1 MRQYHADGTS
11 REAGIKPGG
20 SKIMNTRARAAL
32 IAACLSAFIRLPAQP
47 VVAQDTTI
55 RILCSNGIRAAV
67 EKLLPEY
74 EHSMGRSMK
83 VQFGASAVF
92 KRSIEG
98 GEPFDLAILT
108 PPIIEDLIKQGK
120 IAEGT
125 GVDLAST
132 GIGIAVRAG
141 LPKPDV
147 TTPEAIKQTLL
158 RSKSIG
164 YVKEGAGTPAIVNM
178 LNSLGISEDVR
189 PKTVFQPG
197 AERSMASVAG
207 GQIDVAFALISE
219 ILPAPGVQLA
229 GPLPPEFQKRIIMS
243 AGISSSTKNR
253 EAVSEII
260 KSLTSAAAAA
270 TIKTT
275 GLDPIAKEK

>member
-1 MRQYHADGTS
+1 
-11 REAGIKPGG
+11 
-20 SKIMNTRARAAL
+20 MNTRARAAL